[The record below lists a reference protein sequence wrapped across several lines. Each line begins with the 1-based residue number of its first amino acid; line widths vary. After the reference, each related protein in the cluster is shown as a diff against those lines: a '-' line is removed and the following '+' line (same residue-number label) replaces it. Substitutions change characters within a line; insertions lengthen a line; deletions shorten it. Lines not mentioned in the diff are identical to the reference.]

1 MGFLRS
7 RGWLQ
12 ANEQLE
18 PNIHYSLERVGT
30 GITCKEEDLTLYSK
44 EIVSGTEEHYS
55 IELTKIFLIVSCFQK
70 QQIFSKVRIL
80 NLTCQD

>member
-12 ANEQLE
+12 ANEELE

-55 IELTKIFLIVSCFQK
+55 I
-70 QQIFSKVRIL
+70 
-80 NLTCQD
+80 N